1 MLISQLVRSS
11 SVKWILAVFWLT
23 AIMFWADSGH
33 SQEGRGAEGRRVVS
47 PFGEPEGERPT
58 RPPREGEEEVTP
70 SPSPGEEGAVSA
82 TPVPSAEAVLQKEL
96 AAGEEF
102 YSMNFERMPVGT
114 IAKEILEAL
123 GVNYIADPRMDAA
136 GMEVTVR
143 TTGKVRKS
151 DLFPLL
157 EALLRMKGFSLTK
170 VEDNYYQIE
179 TLQPAKPG
187 TIPAVVGEKVAMGA
201 VEGMILQIVPMK
213 YVSPVDMVQILPTFL
228 SKSGA
233 ALTDGLGNN
242 LLLVDYPQT
251 VERLLEIVRLLDV
264 PPTEKSFIVIENAEL
279 ERIVSDLEQIFSYWI
294 SASQKG
300 GAMLQFVPLESL
312 GGILVKN
319 SSEAL
324 LPEVLDWVKLLD
336 AEAAEKGY
344 QVYYYTVKA
353 RPANVI
359 KEILEE
365 FFKGVTETEEKAA
378 AKATSAAPRTP
389 SSPVA
394 PRPSSTSAPLEE
406 ELYITVDATRNLLI
420 VYTTPDIYKQVKELI
435 AQIDQP
441 PRQVLIEATIAEVSL
456 KGTYELGLE
465 WAVKAVGG
473 DEDQYQTIMTF
484 GSSGADW
491 PSPGSFPPAGPLG
504 GGLNYLITQTNKFLT
519 LLRALETENR
529 LHVLASPT
537 VLASMGIEKTKEG
550 QATGKQA
557 VIDVLTQVPI
567 RTSISEE
574 GVISER
580 VEYKDAPIK
589 LTVTPLAIWE
599 DSVTLDI
606 VQVVTTVEVPEA
618 GGDPGFNERRVET
631 EVTIADGQTL
641 VIGGLIQRTKETV
654 RQSVPILGK
663 IPLVGPIFFQYKSRP
678 QDVNT
683 EIVVVITPRIIE
695 SLEQGDAASARAKEV
710 ISALKEEVFVDQLE
724 LTK

>member
-23 AIMFWADSGH
+23 AIMFWADSGY

-394 PRPSSTSAPLEE
+394 PRPSST
-406 ELYITVDATRNLLI
+406 
-420 VYTTPDIYKQVKELI
+420 
-435 AQIDQP
+435 
-441 PRQVLIEATIAEVSL
+441 
-456 KGTYELGLE
+456 
-465 WAVKAVGG
+465 
-473 DEDQYQTIMTF
+473 
-484 GSSGADW
+484 
-491 PSPGSFPPAGPLG
+491 
-504 GGLNYLITQTNKFLT
+504 
-519 LLRALETENR
+519 
-529 LHVLASPT
+529 
-537 VLASMGIEKTKEG
+537 
-550 QATGKQA
+550 
-557 VIDVLTQVPI
+557 
-567 RTSISEE
+567 